1 MRMTMKLKLGVS
13 FAAILAL
20 TAAVGY
26 IGVQSLSDSNGTFKR
41 FVEAPFALNSQTGDM
56 AKALSDIRRSVLL
69 TLATD
74 DETSANQ
81 AKRDYQSAWQAIDR
95 NMDAAFSIMDEAGRR
110 EFADLR
116 PSLDAL
122 RQISDETIATG
133 LKYDAGG
140 AKTVFRST
148 NESVEALKARLTALG
163 QSSGRSGSAD
173 WQITAQ
179 TIFGL
184 MDRARLDTV
193 GALLLDKQTELD
205 NLSAD
210 LDKTNGQLAQAW
222 AKLETLLGSA
232 SSAEVAGLRNGW
244 NTAFADFRAQADIGL
259 QNLGAKM
266 ADLIADKLVPGTEAA
281 AARIDALD
289 TRGDQM
295 TQAFLTDSD
304 TSYRSTRNLLIL
316 IVGAAVLAGTAAAV
330 WMALSVSRGL
340 SRSIHVA
347 RTIGSGDLSQ
357 PIAVKG
363 NDEIADLQR
372 AMSDMRDKLLDIAG
386 SVSAST
392 TQVQQGSSLAAATA
406 EQLSSGSSEQAAA
419 SEQAS
424 AAVEQMSSNI
434 RQNAENASQTEKI
447 AAQAAT
453 SAERSGE
460 AVAKSVEAMRTIAA
474 QITVVQEIARQ
485 TDLLALNA
493 AIEAARAGQHGK
505 GFAVVASEVRKLAE
519 RSQQAAG
526 EISHLSGD
534 TLAVA
539 DEAGR
544 MLDTLVPDIR
554 RTSELV
560 AEISAACREQSIG
573 IQQINQSIV
582 QLDQVTQSNAG
593 AANEMAATAS
603 QLSTEAY
610 RLSERTSFFK
620 TGAALTP
627 APTAPSAP
635 APRKPDRQQAVR
647 ALQERVSEFGHQH
660 AAKAAAASPAKK
672 PGMSLDLDDAFDRM
686 SA

>member
-1 MRMTMKLKLGVS
+1 MKLKLGVS

-95 NMDAAFSIMDEAGRR
+95 NMDSAFSIMDEAGRR

-140 AKTVFRST
+140 AKTAFRST

-179 TIFGL
+179 TIFSL
-184 MDRARLDTV
+184 MDRARSDTV

-372 AMSDMRDKLLDIAG
+372 AMSAMRDKLLEIAG

-544 MLDTLVPDIR
+544 MLDMLVPDIR

-593 AANEMAATAS
+593 AANE
-603 QLSTEAY
+603 
-610 RLSERTSFFK
+610 
-620 TGAALTP
+620 
-627 APTAPSAP
+627 
-635 APRKPDRQQAVR
+635 
-647 ALQERVSEFGHQH
+647 
-660 AAKAAAASPAKK
+660 
-672 PGMSLDLDDAFDRM
+672 
-686 SA
+686 